1 MVKPNKIRVVKT
13 TSPGGTSYAIQVK
26 VMFWWVRYNDYDYAT
41 LEDALKVVNYKLYTQ
56 EQVWP

>member
-13 TSPGGTSYAIQVK
+13 TSPGGTSYAIQIK
-26 VMFWWVRYNDYDYAT
+26 LMFWWVRYYDYEFDT
-41 LEDALKVVNYKLYTQ
+41 LEGALKVINYITHTQ

>member
-13 TSPGGTSYAIQVK
+13 TSSGGTSYAIQIK
-26 VMFWWVRYNDYDYAT
+26 LLFWWVRYYDYDFDT
-41 LEDALKVVNYKLYTQ
+41 LEDALKVVNYKTHIQ